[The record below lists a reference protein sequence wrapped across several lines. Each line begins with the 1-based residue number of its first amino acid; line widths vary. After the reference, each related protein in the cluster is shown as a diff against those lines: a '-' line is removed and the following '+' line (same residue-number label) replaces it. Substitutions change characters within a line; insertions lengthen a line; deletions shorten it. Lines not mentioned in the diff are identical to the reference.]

1 MRYQLPDGERH
12 AGAGRQQPLAL
23 RERERDGV
31 EVVGVERA

>member
-1 MRYQLPDGERH
+1 MMYQLPDGEGR